1 MSRPP
6 QRPPLVTMALLT
18 FGALFVESVAAS
30 PPPTAGASKSSA
42 AGPFS
47 FDSCCAAWRRS
58 EQSTKYLRFSWT
70 QTETISKGMFPLP
83 ARLRLLANKK
93 NAGAPMPRTDT
104 TLAGTFGVLF
114 SGGDIRYE
122 ESADVF
128 SAERNE
134 PYPAHDIRI
143 FADNRYLARFD
154 PQGDFHGIGEIQP
167 PARNMAVVRERNIV
181 PLALFFRILDPQ
193 YGQFA
198 ADKIEVDPNPVF
210 IDGLAC
216 C

>member
-1 MSRPP
+1 
-6 QRPPLVTMALLT
+6 
-18 FGALFVESVAAS
+18 
-30 PPPTAGASKSSA
+30 
-42 AGPFS
+42 
-47 FDSCCAAWRRS
+47 
-58 EQSTKYLRFSWT
+58 
-70 QTETISKGMFPLP
+70 
-83 ARLRLLANKK
+83 
-93 NAGAPMPRTDT
+93 MPRTDT